1 MKRYYEKFF
10 IQGLVE
16 VPSKFPPPWDLP
28 SFEWGDKEEFEG
40 LYIQDT
46 STEMMI
52 AASQGIKAR
61 GRFATA
67 PNIPVSDGINVRR
80 VSDNAF
86 IRIIGE
92 AKQSPKKAKTQVK
105 TFEAELMTRVD
116 ASDLTNGNSQHG
128 EALQ

>member
-1 MKRYYEKFF
+1 MRSYYEKFF

-16 VPSKFPPPWDLP
+16 IPSQFPPPWDFP
-28 SFEWGDKEEFEG
+28 TFEWGDMEEFEG

-52 AASQGIKAR
+52 AAAQGIKAR
-61 GRFATA
+61 GRFVTA
-67 PNIPVSDGINVRR
+67 PSVPISDGTNVRR

-92 AKQSPKKAKTQVK
+92 AKQSPKKAKVQIK
-105 TFEAELMTRVD
+105 TFEAELMTRVEAND
-116 ASDLTNGNSQHG
+116 IAISNSQHG
-128 EALQ
+128 EAL